1 LKHEK
6 QQLSNKSL
14 HQWNKMHFSI
24 QAMQLRDE
32 KQQQKKTEK
41 KNPPDLRI

>member
-14 HQWNKMHFSI
+14 QQWNKMHFSI
-24 QAMQLRDE
+24 QAIKLRDE
-32 KQQQKKTEK
+32 KQQQISLKRKT
-41 KNPPDLRI
+41 LLT